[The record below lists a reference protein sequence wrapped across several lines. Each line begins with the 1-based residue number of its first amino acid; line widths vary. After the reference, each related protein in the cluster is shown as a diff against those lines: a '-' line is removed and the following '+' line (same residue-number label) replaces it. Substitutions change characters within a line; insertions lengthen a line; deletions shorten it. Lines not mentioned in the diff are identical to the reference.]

1 MEVSEAQMLADDVHK
16 GLDAPLRLHREA
28 ALQKLDKRLQDGSAA
43 DQQAFLE
50 AMCSRVLQLLPSE
63 VWQHRLGGFD
73 ATKVCLPLTQQRSC
87 RRPAVM
93 AMPRR
98 HERVQ
103 LRNVMISRLQA
114 LVPALPHSSAF
125 LESFLAAC
133 QDHLEVRRRAIGA
146 TFSP

>member
-16 GLDAPLRLHREA
+16 GLGAPLRLHREA

-73 ATKVCLPLTQQRSC
+73 AAKVCLPLTQHGHAAARRSWQC
-87 RRPAVM
+87 HIDTRSTAAERHDLTIAGARP
-93 AMPRR
+93 
-98 HERVQ
+98 
-103 LRNVMISRLQA
+103 
-114 LVPALPHSSAF
+114 
-125 LESFLAAC
+125 
-133 QDHLEVRRRAIGA
+133 GTA
-146 TFSP
+146 TFLCFPAKLPGRVPGPS